1 MVLSR
6 GIPWKPQE
14 SRDMGEFRF
23 REGGVGSGPE
33 KARKASRPRQ
43 CSPVGMRS
51 QVVLPPLAWP
61 KCRERRKL
69 GWRDPPGRVGH
80 PREGSLRVNRTALA
94 WSPSSGVEI
103 ENLHS
108 VKSLKGCQLWT

>member
-1 MVLSR
+1 
-6 GIPWKPQE
+6 
-14 SRDMGEFRF
+14 MGEFRF
-23 REGGVGSGPE
+23 RERRIGSGPE

-51 QVVLPPLAWP
+51 QSGSAPTCLA
-61 KCRERRKL
+61 KVQRKK
-69 GWRDPPGRVGH
+69 GVGVEDPPGRVGH

-94 WSPSSGVEI
+94 WSPSSGVQI

-108 VKSLKGCQLWT
+108 VKSLKGASSGLDCLISRAATWFPVLP